1 MVRRGGREAGSVW
14 LRAHVARERV
24 KRSGGEGESEGRRKG
39 EQEGSPLGGRGEGG
53 ALLVLSVC
61 WVWRRV
67 GAWVRGWVS
76 LGGGSAVEGSA
87 PLLSEPSCVIDT
99 PSRIVIV
106 SLSGGWMLSSSSYL
120 AGWLKRSTGVLA
132 GGGLLVPFFPFTAS
146 GIGSC
151 AMPERVAY

>member
-39 EQEGSPLGGRGEGG
+39 EQEGSPLGGRGGGG

-76 LGGGSAVEGSA
+76 LGGGVSGRGQRTAAERAVLCHRHTLTHRHRFA
-87 PLLSEPSCVIDT
+87 QRRLDAVQLLV
-99 PSRIVIV
+99 
-106 SLSGGWMLSSSSYL
+106 L
-120 AGWLKRSTGVLA
+120 GWLVEA
-132 GGGLLVPFFPFTAS
+132 
-146 GIGSC
+146 
-151 AMPERVAY
+151 